1 MSFVVKLGCRP
12 IIRREPR
19 ASHDE
24 LEEVFVTPIQLIVD
38 DTKQWRCWTIKVS
51 YEILSAQILNS
62 LYTKDDAT
70 SSEDL
75 LYLHSAQLPMSH
87 QCAGDKNFLHSTIH
101 FTPSF
106 SETVIWGVVL
116 VMIVIIVSHPSSRII
131 EHSGRSG
138 FISHRIVHVFLQI
151 EVVSD
156 DISVQSNVWSI
167 VDMFADIREDRGG
180 SLTLD

>member
-38 DTKQWRCWTIKVS
+38 DTKQWRCWTLNVS
-51 YEILSAQILNS
+51 YEISSAQILNS

-87 QCAGDKNFLHSTIH
+87 QCAGDKNILHSTIH

-106 SETVIWGVVL
+106 SETC
-116 VMIVIIVSHPSSRII
+116 HPSSRII
-131 EHSGRSG
+131 KHL
-138 FISHRIVHVFLQI
+138 HLYRIVHVFLQI